1 MDQKIQ
7 LKRTGF
13 GKNTYPKVIDIEFSQ
28 LIESVNDELVE
39 GTITPKQFFEIYDER
54 FYEMPI
60 EGEYSHKELIRRST
74 EYVGISTQSE
84 EVELLLN
91 EINDLRMQLLENQKA
106 TLELSE
112 PNLDQ
117 DNI

>member
-28 LIESVNDELVE
+28 LIESVNDEIVE
-39 GTITPKQFFEIYDER
+39 GMITPKQFFEIYDER